1 MSAVLMNG
9 ACLLNNPHGN
19 FLILLIDPLHFPD
32 PLLVHSQLVPVVL
45 KRVLPL
51 GFDDLVEEDLV
62 LAGDLGELLLGAV
75 VVGALVAAVEEGH
88 VER

>member
-1 MSAVLMNG
+1 MSAVAVDG

-19 FLILLIDPLHFPD
+19 LLILLIDPLHFPD
-32 PLLVHSQLVPVVL
+32 SLLVHSQLVPVL
-45 KRVLPL
+45 LERVLAL
-51 GFDDLVEEDLV
+51 GFDDFVEEDLV

-88 VER
+88 VE